1 MDLTK
6 ALFDAGK
13 ARDEAAGMAE
23 LFKTAI
29 ETEKKI
35 IEGNKKL
42 AEMVKQADDTE
53 GKIKKLEER
62 RETVKKA
69 FDGEEKRY
77 IDERNRINSELAG
90 IRTKS
95 AEEISNAKKSTE
107 GEVARIKA
115 DLVKMSKTKADLEED
130 IAILKSTIT
139 KVNAKVSEYC

>member
-115 DLVKMSKTKADLEED
+115 ELVKMSKTKADLEED
-130 IAILKSTIT
+130 IAILKSTVT